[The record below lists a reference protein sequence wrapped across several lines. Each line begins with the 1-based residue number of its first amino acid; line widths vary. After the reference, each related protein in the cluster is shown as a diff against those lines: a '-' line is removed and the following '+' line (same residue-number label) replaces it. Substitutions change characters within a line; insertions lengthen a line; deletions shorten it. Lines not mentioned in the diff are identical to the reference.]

1 MNAIFPEE
9 GMLHFHRVSLEM
21 AYADNFLAN
30 RNRSNPPCTEIID
43 MDDDDDEMLDG
54 NQANLATGKR
64 DFAILTGK
72 RVLAGKRDFRF
83 WRKNEIFGFGGKTG
97 FSILAGKQDF
107 AILAGKR
114 VSAVLAGKRD
124 FRDGAA
130 KGLGLAA
137 TVDVVRGKAVGNEA
151 NACDNILQPMMKLAI
166 CCAVKGVVT
175 SKVGKRATETSSE
188 GSSMDGGC

>member
-1 MNAIFPEE
+1 METSCSGQSYAEDVAQTERVMNAIFPEE

-30 RNRSNPPCTEIID
+30 RNRSNPPY
-43 MDDDDDEMLDG
+43 
-54 NQANLATGKR
+54 
-64 DFAILTGK
+64 
-72 RVLAGKRDFRF
+72 
-83 WRKNEIFGFGGKTG
+83 
-97 FSILAGKQDF
+97 
-107 AILAGKR
+107 
-114 VSAVLAGKRD
+114 
-124 FRDGAA
+124 GAA

>member
-54 NQANLATGKR
+54 NQANLAT
-64 DFAILTGK
+64 
-72 RVLAGKRDFRF
+72 
-83 WRKNEIFGFGGKTG
+83 
-97 FSILAGKQDF
+97 
-107 AILAGKR
+107 
-114 VSAVLAGKRD
+114 
-124 FRDGAA
+124 DGAA

-188 GSSMDGGC
+188 GSSMDATQDKLVCDQPQKNTEIT